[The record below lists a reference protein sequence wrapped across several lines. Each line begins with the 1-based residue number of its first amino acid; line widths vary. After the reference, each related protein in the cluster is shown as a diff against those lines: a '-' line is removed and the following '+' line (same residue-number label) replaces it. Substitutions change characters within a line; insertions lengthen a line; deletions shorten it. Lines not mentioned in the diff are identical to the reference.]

1 MSSTRSMITQS
12 NRRKTKFDKN
22 DESQFSEEL
31 IEMKKVLRIMK
42 LQKDMT
48 ITNSSRLKIIDENFN
63 RRTKSFAFTHDSK
76 YIASGCENY
85 SVAIFNLEMLDQG
98 IEAKTI
104 IGTIG
109 MGVLSLVFSPI
120 SYSLITLIE
129 ENNVYIWPDVLT
141 PENQENYNLSAEENA
156 NFLAVSPNGKYLAI
170 GYDQGLIQVFSL
182 ETRLVTIC
190 SFNQSSQQGPVIKS
204 LIFTSDSTCLISGC
218 DQGFIKAWS
227 LRRKALKF
235 KLKKHSK
242 EILYFDIGKKYEHKQ
257 QSNINGDLLVSCCE
271 DEIRLW
277 DLETKTIYYKQKKDK
292 FQFSSISLSY
302 DREILAVGYAGTSKI
317 DFINIENM
325 KLESKMEGNQNTIST
340 LIFTKDG
347 KYLAIADHN
356 KILLQVLTYQADII
370 QESQTS
376 ILNICMSNDMKNLA
390 SVIDGQVVIKDFTL
404 ENSYK
409 TIETGESKVMAIA
422 FSSNSK
428 YIALGLEDGGVVV
441 YDFDYDLKEVMRL
454 KFEFKVY
461 DIAFTKD
468 NNKVILTQ
476 NKSLK
481 VIEINTGK
489 IEIYDKHYDEI
500 LCLAV
505 SDDWIIS
512 GGLDNNLIFWKY
524 IDDNSIILP
533 NDNEVPLSEH
543 EENIA
548 KKLEFVCAI
557 NAHTTPITA
566 VAIYSPSIL
575 SITQKNN
582 PISLA
587 ATGSADSQI
596 ILWRLDQKSKEF
608 IIEKNSDHAGS
619 IRFISFSQDGNFFA
633 STSES
638 DSIKIWNIKEKYMI
652 LTIKETY
659 PNLKGYISSDYSI
672 ISSSGTCIKSW
683 NWKNPTGVRV
693 NKNNKIVKTALMS
706 PCMKFCTFT
715 YETNE
720 TEILYLK
727 PEQKMIP
734 NSQQIII
741 QRVTR
746 PMVNFSALY
755 NPLFQNFINFNNLI
769 NCIQSN
775 DYKSLSLNSL
785 SCTIS
790 EYGYTGLHIA
800 AFKGISTILEDLL
813 QKQTI
818 PLRVDSFG
826 HSPLFYSIE
835 RQQHR
840 CADILIK
847 YLIKLSLNP
856 DQTLFLMSIHSIR
869 NDLALIIKG
878 SSVHLQSFFDVCLYT
893 PLDSTHFG
901 SPLSEFPMVLLKTS
915 SIALDSDF
923 ISDNKTNR
931 MPLKLLRSHFP
942 FSGNSCTVSNTKLL
956 NSIIQCENEDIFRSE
971 FIQYFILQKWNSSF
985 LLIYAITG
993 LLWVNLALVVIS
1005 FQLPEMYLVD
1015 FCSVLA
1021 LFNSILFFIELAQIK
1036 SLRWD
1041 YVKDVWNWID
1051 MLGIYITY
1059 VFIVAVLYGGIEV
1072 YSLLKWLVIALN
1084 FIKGL
1089 TGFRAFESTRYYVKL
1104 IIQSLYDIK
1113 SFIGIFIYTV
1123 FCFGLLN
1130 IVSNKSE
1137 INFYNLFISPLAF
1150 TVGKIEE
1157 FNLLGNDDNYSL
1169 VGHYLTIILAVIIS
1183 IILMLNLII
1192 SILEN
1197 SFDEFQF
1204 KETIYNFQEMAQVVL
1219 EIELIK
1225 IIFMKTQGEEQYLH
1239 ICTKANTNENSSWSG
1254 KVLDIR
1260 ECIQQGSAKMK
1271 KKVSLINQSLQ
1282 IINQEIDENTQ
1293 ATEKKL
1299 RKIDLR
1305 LTEYLSSI
1313 GVQQE
1318 RLSFMP

>member
-1 MSSTRSMITQS
+1 MASTHSMITQT
-12 NRRKTKFDKN
+12 NRRKTKVDKN

-48 ITNSSRLKIIDENFN
+48 ITNPSRLKIIDENFN
-63 RRTKSFAFTHDSK
+63 RRTKSFTFSHDSK
-76 YIASGCENY
+76 YIASGCEKY

-98 IEAKTI
+98 IKAKTI
-104 IGTIG
+104 LGSIGKE
-109 MGVLSLVFSPI
+109 VLSLVFSPI
-120 SYSLITLIE
+120 SYLLITLIE
-129 ENNVYIWPDVLT
+129 ENNVVIWPDVLI
-141 PENQENYNLSAEENA
+141 PENQKNFSLSEEGSA
-156 NFLAVSPNGKYLAI
+156 KCLAISPDGKSVAI

-182 ETRLVTIC
+182 EDGLDNPIC
-190 SFNQSSQQGPVIKS
+190 SFNQFSQSEPMIKS
-204 LIFTSDSTCLISGC
+204 LIFTSNSSCLISGC
-218 DQGFIKAWS
+218 DEGCIKAWS

-242 EILYFDIGKKYEHKQ
+242 EILYFDIGGKNENK
-257 QSNINGDLLVSCCE
+257 QSNIDGDLLVSCCE

-277 DLETKTIYYKQKKDK
+277 DLETKTIYFKQKKDK

-302 DREILAVGYAGTSKI
+302 DREILAVAYSGTSQI
-317 DFINIENM
+317 DFINIEN
-325 KLESKMEGNQNTIST
+325 KKFESKMEGNKNENAT

-347 KYLAIADHN
+347 KYLAVAGHN
-356 KILLQVLTYQADII
+356 KILLQVLIYQADII
-370 QESQTS
+370 QGLESQV
-376 ILNICMSNDMKNLA
+376 LNFCISNDMKSLA
-390 SVIDGQVVIKDFTL
+390 SAVDGQVVIKNMTL
-404 ENSYK
+404 ENTQK
-409 TIETGESKVMAIA
+409 TIDIGESKVTAMII
-422 FSSNSK
+422 SNDSN
-428 YIALGLEDGGVVV
+428 ILALGFEDGGVIV
-441 YDFDYDLKEVMRL
+441 YDLFRDLNELVNL
-454 KFEFKVY
+454 KFEFKVN
-461 DIAFTKD
+461 DITFTND
-468 NNKVILTQ
+468 GTKVLLTQ

-481 VIEINTGK
+481 VVVIRTG
-489 IEIYDKHYDEI
+489 EWVSFDKHNDEI
-500 LCLAV
+500 LCLAATENWV
-505 SDDWIIS
+505 IS
-512 GGLDNNLIFWKY
+512 GGVDKNLVFWKY
-524 IDDNSIILP
+524 EVNNLMMLPIDNQTL
-533 NDNEVPLSEH
+533 LLGQ
-543 EENIA
+543 ENME
-548 KKLEFVCAI
+548 KQLEFVCAI
-557 NAHTTPITA
+557 KAHKASITA
-566 VAIYSPSIL
+566 LAIL
-575 SITQKNN
+575 NITKKNKT
-582 PISLA
+582 ISLA

-596 ILWRLDQKSKEF
+596 ILWSIDQKSKELT
-608 IIEKNSDHAGS
+608 IENTNENSGS
-619 IRFISFSQDGNFFA
+619 IIFISFSQDGNFLA

-638 DSIKIWNIKEKYMI
+638 GSIKIWNIKEKYMV
-652 LTIKETY
+652 LTIKE
-659 PNLKGYISSDYSI
+659 PNSNLKGYIQVDNSI
-672 ISSSGTCIKSW
+672 ISSSGIYIKSW
-683 NWKNPTGVRV
+683 NWKNPNGVEV
-693 NKNNKIVKTALMS
+693 FKDNKPVRRALMS
-706 PCMKFCTFT
+706 PCMKYCTFT
-715 YETNE
+715 YDNNE
-720 TEILYLK
+720 NENLFLEKKQKINPNASNQAQILN
-727 PEQKMIP
+727 QRATIP
-734 NSQQIII
+734 I
-741 QRVTR
+741 T
-746 PMVNFSALY
+746 NFSTLY
-755 NPLFQNFINFNNLI
+755 DPLFQNFINFNNLI
-769 NCIQSN
+769 NCIQLN
-775 DYKSLSLNSL
+775 DYKSISLNSL

-790 EYGYTGLHIA
+790 EYCYTGLHIA

-818 PLRVDSFG
+818 PLRVDTFG

-847 YLIKLSLNP
+847 YLIKLSSNP

-893 PLDSTHFG
+893 PLDSMHFG
-901 SPLSEFPMVLLKTS
+901 SPLSDFPMVLLKTS
-915 SIALDSDF
+915 SVALDSDF

-931 MPLKLLRSHFP
+931 MPLKFLRSYFP
-942 FSGNSCTVSNTKLL
+942 FSGNSCTDSNIKLL

-993 LLWVNLALVVIS
+993 LLWVNLILVIIV
-1005 FQLPEMYLVD
+1005 FQLPEMYWTD

-1021 LFNSILFFIELAQIK
+1021 LFNSALFFIELAQIK
-1036 SLRWD
+1036 SLKWD
-1041 YVKDVWNWID
+1041 YVKDIWNWID
-1051 MLGIYITY
+1051 MSGIYITY
-1059 VFIVAVLYGGIEV
+1059 VFIVSVLYEGIEV
-1072 YSLLKWLVIALN
+1072 YSILKWLVIALN

-1089 TGFRAFESTRYYVKL
+1089 TGFRAFENTRYYVKL
-1104 IIQSLYDIK
+1104 IIQSLNDIK

-1130 IVSNKSE
+1130 IVSNKAE

-1157 FNLLGNDDNYSL
+1157 FNLLGNDDNYSI

-1183 IILMLNLII
+1183 IILMLNMII

-1204 KETIYNFQEMAQVVL
+1204 KETIYNFQEMAQVML

-1225 IIFMKTQGEEQYLH
+1225 IIFTKTQDEEQYLH
-1239 ICTKANTNENSSWSG
+1239 ICTKANTNENSNWSG

-1260 ECIQQGSAKMK
+1260 ECIQLGSAKMK

-1282 IINQEIDENTQ
+1282 NINQEIDENTQ

-1313 GVQQE
+1313 GVQQD
-1318 RLSFMP
+1318 RLSFMPLT